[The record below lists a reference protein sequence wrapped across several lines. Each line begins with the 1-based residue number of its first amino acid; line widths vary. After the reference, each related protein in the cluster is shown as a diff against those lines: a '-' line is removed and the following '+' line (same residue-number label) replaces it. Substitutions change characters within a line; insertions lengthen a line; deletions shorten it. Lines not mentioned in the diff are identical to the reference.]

1 MFLRSSTGDSRAK
14 GISSVSAKA
23 KNISLS
29 RNSFPMR
36 RGKLRTILIR
46 SLLFLGIV
54 GFLYTIII
62 GFVATS
68 IAYASPQPLTRTP
81 ANFGL
86 DYRDVTFSSRYDHV
100 QLRGWFIPGVLPDG
114 RLTTDRTIIMVHG
127 LHSNRADPVVIGV
140 GAALAKHGFAV
151 LALDLR
157 GHGQSAPAPL
167 SFGYY
172 EQRDV
177 LGAVDF
183 LHSGTLPYP
192 ELGRPRIIG
201 GWGDSMGGATM
212 LLASAHEPAIR
223 SIVTD
228 SAFAALVPLLDRT
241 PTYPTIFIP
250 SVLAAMQIL
259 SHANYYAVR
268 PMDVVAS
275 IAPRPIFFIQGSRD
289 STVPAW
295 NMPLLAHAA
304 SQVANA
310 HVQTWLVPG
319 AEHIQSFHLMGQ
331 GYVDRVVSFFNE
343 TLGTPSRAS
352 L

>member
-1 MFLRSSTGDSRAK
+1 MFLRSADGASRGK
-14 GISSVSAKA
+14 SISFGSGKA
-23 KNISLS
+23 KNISLN
-29 RNSFPMR
+29 RNPFPMR

-54 GFLYTIII
+54 GFLYTVII
-62 GFVATS
+62 GFVATR
-68 IAYASPQPLTRTP
+68 IAYAAPLPVTRTP
-81 ANFGL
+81 AKFGL

-157 GHGQSAPAPL
+157 GHGESAPAPL

-172 EQRDV
+172 EQWDV

-183 LHSGTLPYP
+183 LHSGQLPYP
-192 ELGRPRIIG
+192 ELGHPRIIG

-228 SAFAALVPLLDRT
+228 SAFAALVPLIDRT
-241 PTYPTIFIP
+241 ATYPTIFIP
-250 SVLAAMQIL
+250 SVLAAMQVF
-259 SHANYYAVR
+259 SHADYYAVR
-268 PMDVVAS
+268 PMDLVAS

-289 STVPAW
+289 STVPAG

-304 SQVANA
+304 SQAAKA

-319 AEHIQSFHLMGQ
+319 AEHIQSFHVMGQ
-331 GYVDRVVSFFNE
+331 VYVDRVVSFFKK
-343 TLGTPSRAS
+343 TLGT
-352 L
+352 